1 MKIIGSLIIIFS
13 FVTIAVNL
21 TEKIDRDARS
31 VGALRK
37 ILEFSKN
44 MIECYSLPAGE
55 ILRRIDSS
63 LLFDCGYSKT
73 TPPEDFSAFITS
85 SDVADAE
92 AREIMNNFAKDFGKS
107 YRQDELSRCSLYLE
121 RMRAREQKLAKDSAK
136 KKKVIF
142 TVALCSALAL
152 IILII

>member
-13 FVTIAVNL
+13 FAMIALNL
-21 TEKIDRDARS
+21 TEKTDRAVRS
-31 VGALRK
+31 VCALRK
-37 ILEFSKN
+37 ILELSKN

-55 ILRRIDSS
+55 ILKRIERS
-63 LLFDCGYSKT
+63 LLFDCGYFKE
-73 TPPEDFSAFITS
+73 TPPEDFFAFVTNVDI
-85 SDVADAE
+85 SDGE

-121 RMRAREQKLAKDSAK
+121 RMRSREQKLAKESAK

>member
-1 MKIIGSLIIIFS
+1 M
-13 FVTIAVNL
+13 IALNL
-21 TEKIDRDARS
+21 TEKIDKAIRS
-31 VGALRK
+31 VSALRK

-55 ILRRIDSS
+55 ILKRINPS
-63 LLFDCGYSKT
+63 LFLDCGYFKK
-73 TPPEDFSAFITS
+73 TPPEDFFMFITNT
-85 SDVADAE
+85 DVSDAE
-92 AREIMNNFAKDFGKS
+92 AYEIMRNFAKDFGKS

-121 RMRAREQKLAKDSAK
+121 RMRSREQKLAKESAK